1 MSNGVT
7 GPNGVPTIL
16 DSRGLGWGCL
26 TELLDQMGCLQYWIV
41 EVWACLQYWILEV
54 WAGDV

>member
-1 MSNGVT
+1 MSNRVT
-7 GPNGVPTIL
+7 GLDGVPTVL

-26 TELLDQMGCLQYWIV
+26 MVLLDEMG
-41 EVWACLQYWILEV
+41 CLQYWILEV